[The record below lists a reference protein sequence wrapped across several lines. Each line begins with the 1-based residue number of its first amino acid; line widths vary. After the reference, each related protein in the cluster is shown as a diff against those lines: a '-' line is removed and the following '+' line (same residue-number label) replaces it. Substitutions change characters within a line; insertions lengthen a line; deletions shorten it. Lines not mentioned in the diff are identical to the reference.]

1 MGVFIN
7 REIEIEDKKA
17 KERAWRNLMRESM
30 TEGGR
35 VIINKDIEVEEERV

>member
-1 MGVFIN
+1 MERGFN
-7 REIEIEDKKA
+7 HQWKESKKA

-35 VIINKDIEVEEERV
+35 VIINREIEVEEERV